1 MVRGMALRMGSAVI
15 AVVAFA
21 GACSSSSSGGGNT
34 PTGGGSSAPTLT
46 GSPINIGDVGTYS
59 GFSSEA
65 SDQGLSAMTAWVD
78 YTNANGGIN
87 GHPVKLFTKDDAGS
101 ATKALA
107 AVKELVEQDHVI
119 AIVGQH
125 ESGLEASWEK
135 YIDAAKIPV
144 IGGIASSAAWL
155 TDSNFY
161 PSNLTPVNTLTM
173 SVYATVLAKEA
184 SFGVV
189 YCAEVPGCAQAAT
202 LTAGAAKELHIT
214 YAGGLSISASS
225 SSYAAQCLQLK
236 NKGAASVFTA
246 TSIDVSE
253 RLIAN
258 CTSQGFSPTWIDDTE
273 NWGAS
278 HTANSV
284 WDGAWIYADGVGWL
298 SQKPAMV
305 AFRSAMAQYEPKADI
320 NTAAASTSWG
330 AGELFK
336 AAASSIA
343 ASATPT
349 AAAVITGLDGLGPN
363 FTAGGTI
370 PPVTFTAGAP
380 AKQQPCASY
389 FKVVDKKLTTPE
401 GTEMVCLP
409 ASS

>member
-1 MVRGMALRMGSAVI
+1 
-15 AVVAFA
+15 
-21 GACSSSSSGGGNT
+21 
-34 PTGGGSSAPTLT
+34 LT
-46 GSPINIGDVGTYS
+46 GAPINIGDVGTYS

-65 SDQGLSAMTAWVD
+65 SDQGLAAMNAWVD
-78 YTNANGGIN
+78 YTNAHGGIN
-87 GHPVKLFTKDDAGS
+87 GHPVKLYSKDDAGS
-101 ATKALA
+101 ATKSLA
-107 AVKELVEQDHVI
+107 AVKELVEQDHVV

-125 ESGLEASWEK
+125 ESGLESSWQK

-155 TDSNFY
+155 TDPNFY
-161 PSNLTPVNTLTM
+161 PTNLNPVNTLTM
-173 SVYATVLAKEA
+173 SVYATVLAGES

-202 LTAGAAKELHIT
+202 LTAGAAKSLHIT

-236 NKGAASVFTA
+236 NKDAASVFTA

-258 CTSQGFSPTWIDDTE
+258 CKSQGFSPTWIDDTE

-278 HTANSV
+278 HTANPV
-284 WDGAWIYADGVGWL
+284 WDGAWIYADGVGWM

-305 AFRSAMAQYEPKADI
+305 EFRAAMAQYAPKADI
-320 NTAAASTSWG
+320 NTASASTTWG

-336 AAASSIA
+336 AAAAGIGA
-343 ASATPT
+343 DATPT
-349 AAAVITGLDGLGPN
+349 AAAITEGLYSLGPN

-370 PPVTFTAGAP
+370 PPVTFTKGAP
-380 AKQQPCASY
+380 ATQQPCASY
-389 FKVVDKKLTTPE
+389 FKVVDKKLTTPQ

-409 ASS
+409 ASG